1 MHVLRRLRRGRS
13 PQRLPNCGGGFR
25 ERPIRP
31 ARAWREGTGLV
42 NDPSGTRR
50 RHTAYTRE
58 EIEAFA
64 KTLHAVPPS
73 ER

>member
-1 MHVLRRLRRGRS
+1 MLEL
-13 PQRLPNCGGGFR
+13 PPNC
-25 ERPIRP
+25 ELCDKP
-31 ARAWREGTGLV
+31 
-42 NDPSGTRR
+42 GTRR

-64 KTLHAVPPS
+64 ETLRAIPPA